1 MQENFLEG
9 SIVLEMLAE
18 IGKVDEFMDAVDS
31 DDLSTVRNLMKLARI
46 DKETIEMVMQK
57 IDSDFGD

>member
-31 DDLSTVRNLMKLARI
+31 DDLSTVRKLMKLARI